1 MQQLQQ
7 YRNISL
13 IESSTHMLDE
23 FADDCVVEIVYVLPL
38 DSLQHVLFLLRLEGQ
53 LDEHLL
59 QLLVAIVDDELL
71 KTVAILKYL
80 KAVDI

>member
-1 MQQLQQ
+1 MF
-7 YRNISL
+7 
-13 IESSTHMLDE
+13 DE
-23 FADDCVVEIVYVLPL
+23 FADDGVVEVVYVLPL
-38 DSLQHVLFLLRLEGQ
+38 DSLQHVLILLRLEGQ
-53 LDEHLL
+53 LNEYLL